1 MATAAPK
8 GIGTD
13 AEAAQATAFM
23 REQPWYRSLFTSWGV
38 NPDDPGNFHL
48 NDDQQEQL
56 LNVAHDNGLG
66 ISDSYEI
73 DRNGAIREKSHK
85 LRNTLI
91 GAGIA
96 GSMFIPG
103 VGPAVLS
110 GLSAAGHGIAAGA
123 TALGHGAATLG
134 SKAASFLGFGS
145 HAADPM
151 AATLSAEGNSPW
163 LAGAGELAGETGEA
177 ADGIPAAFGWN
188 AVDTV
193 GSAAPSAASTAAGGT
208 AMAAGSKTA
217 SSGLFERL
225 ASKYGVDVAKGV
237 VGGLFSNAQNNKRLN
252 LENSMSDPYRG
263 QLFQSRDVAKL
274 DQMATGELHGV
285 ADEHRRALR
294 APLSSPSR
302 HPGRRATR
310 CDRWPA
316 PTRRASPARA
326 GPVSPRRRHACRRPT
341 CGCRRRLCC
350 CAALMARQRGSAPML
365 RAPPDAAQSPWLA

>member
-274 DQMATGELHGV
+274 DQMANGNFTASPTSIEGRYAHSYQPEPAWTPSDTVRQV
-285 ADEHRRALR
+285 ASANEASVAGGGQYHLGDDNLPAANVKMPATTLLR
-294 APLSSPSR
+294 A
-302 HPGRRATR
+302 
-310 CDRWPA
+310 
-316 PTRRASPARA
+316 
-326 GPVSPRRRHACRRPT
+326 
-341 CGCRRRLCC
+341 
-350 CAALMARQRGSAPML
+350 ALLARQLGSAPML
-365 RAPPDAAQSPWLA
+365 GTPDAAQSPWLA

>member
-1 MATAAPK
+1 MATKPPP
-8 GIGTD
+8 GIGND
-13 AEAAQATAFM
+13 AQAAQATAFM

-38 NPDDPGNFHL
+38 NPDNPGDFHL
-48 NDDQQEQL
+48 NDDQQAQL

-73 DRNGAIREKSHK
+73 DRNGAIREKGHK

-103 VGPAVLS
+103 VGPAILS
-110 GLSAAGHGIAAGA
+110 GLSAAGNGIAAGA
-123 TALGHGAATLG
+123 SALGHGAAAFG
-134 SKAASFLGFGS
+134 SKAAGVLGFSG

-163 LAGAGELAGETGEA
+163 LSGAGELAGETG
-177 ADGIPAAFGWN
+177 ADGAEGIPAAFGWN

-208 AMAAGSKTA
+208 AMAAGSKSA

-252 LENSMSDPYRG
+252 LENSMNDPYRG
-263 QLFQSRDVAKL
+263 QLFQSRDTAKL
-274 DQMATGELHGV
+274 DQMATGNFTATPTTIEGRYAHTYQPAPAWTPSDTVRQV
-285 ADEHRRALR
+285 AGENEASVASGAGGQYHLGDDNLPAANVTMPATTLLR
-294 APLSSPSR
+294 AALL
-302 HPGRRATR
+302 A
-310 CDRWPA
+310 
-316 PTRRASPARA
+316 
-326 GPVSPRRRHACRRPT
+326 RRRGGTPPLVGT
-341 CGCRRRLCC
+341 P
-350 CAALMARQRGSAPML
+350 AAA
-365 RAPPDAAQSPWLA
+365 DSPWLA